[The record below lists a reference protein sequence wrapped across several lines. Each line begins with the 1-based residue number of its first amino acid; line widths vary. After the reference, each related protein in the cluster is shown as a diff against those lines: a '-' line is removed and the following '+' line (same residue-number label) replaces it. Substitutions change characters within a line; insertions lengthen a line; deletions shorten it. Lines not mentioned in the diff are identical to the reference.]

1 MACSAD
7 EEQGLDM
14 FQVFLGGEPMGR
26 GQWWVL
32 LSVPQVPWSQQTTR
46 GGGVVLSSHDSH
58 PCTLPPGTHMEK
70 LVPNTNS

>member
-32 LSVPQVPWSQQTTR
+32 LSVLFHKSR
-46 GGGVVLSSHDSH
+46 GVQS
-58 PCTLPPGTHMEK
+58 
-70 LVPNTNS
+70 TNN